1 MKSLHSSIYCVF
13 CDSGILEGTPYVTSY
28 CGQWFRVLLESLLS
42 ETKGLVFFVD
52 IGDRQTLNL
61 SDLREID
68 DRFV

>member
-1 MKSLHSSIYCVF
+1 VKISRHSIYCTF
-13 CDSGILEGTPYVTSY
+13 SDLRIFAGTPYVALY

-42 ETKGLVFFVD
+42 ETKAMVFFVD

-68 DRFV
+68 DRFA